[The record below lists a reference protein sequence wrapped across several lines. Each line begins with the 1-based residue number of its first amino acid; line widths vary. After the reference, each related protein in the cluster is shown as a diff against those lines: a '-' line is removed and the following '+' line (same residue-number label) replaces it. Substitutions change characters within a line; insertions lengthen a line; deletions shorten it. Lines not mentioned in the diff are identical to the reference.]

1 MASHGVEL
9 SIFFAGTAGSVP
21 TQRRG
26 LPAILVR
33 RGADRILFDCGE
45 GTQRQLV
52 SSVGLADLS
61 EVFLTHFHTDHWL
74 GLPGMLNTFN
84 LRGRER
90 PLTVHGPPGTQRLME
105 LVARM
110 SGRPGFALTVVELRQ
125 GEILERDGYRI
136 APVEVDHRGTALG
149 YVVWEDERPGVFDPA
164 AAQAAGLTPGPEF
177 GQVQRGE
184 TVRGVAPADVMG
196 AARPG
201 RKLVLSGDTRPS
213 ESLRVAATAAD
224 VLVHEATFA
233 DAEAQRAA
241 ANGHSTAR
249 QAAELAREA
258 DVRLLALNHVST
270 RHPLGLLRDEARAVF
285 PGTVLPRDF
294 DTIEIPYAERGAP
307 HLVRWSELLA
317 RSDIPPH
324 ESLTSDTP
332 ASERI

>member
-1 MASHGVEL
+1 MATHGVEL

-21 TQRRG
+21 TLRRG

-45 GTQRQLV
+45 GSQRQLV

-61 EVFLTHFHTDHWL
+61 EIFLTHFHTDHWL

-90 PLTVHGPPGTQRLME
+90 PLTVHGPPGVNRLME

-110 SGRPGFALTVVELRQ
+110 SGRPDFELTVVELRR

-136 APVEVDHRGTALG
+136 APVEVDHRGTAYG
-149 YVVWEDERPGVFDPA
+149 YVVWEEERPGVFDPA
-164 AAQAAGLTPGPEF
+164 AAQAAGLQPGPEF

-184 TVRGVAPADVMG
+184 TVRGVAPGDVMG
-196 AARPG
+196 PGRPG

-233 DAEAQRAA
+233 DAETDRAA

-249 QAAELAREA
+249 QAAELARKA

-270 RHPLGLLRDEARAVF
+270 RHPPGLLRDEARAVF

-317 RSDIPPH
+317 RSDIPPN